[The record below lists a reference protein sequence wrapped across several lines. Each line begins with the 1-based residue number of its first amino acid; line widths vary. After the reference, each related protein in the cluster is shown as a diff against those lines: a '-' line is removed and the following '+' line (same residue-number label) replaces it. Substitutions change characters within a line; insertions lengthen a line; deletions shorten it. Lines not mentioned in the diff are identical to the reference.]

1 MKLKYYLRTLGIGII
16 VTALLMGVAT
26 KKQRDISDDEIR
38 ERAKKLGMV
47 DAGSYVLSD
56 LIEDKDEGIEEES
69 ISEVSSVPESKL
81 SQDTVTESSVEDSV
95 EETPE
100 EHLEESSARESTED
114 SLLENSEEESLE
126 ESLVEENSA
135 EESSVEESS
144 IEESSAEENSVE
156 ESSIE
161 ESSVEESSA
170 EEDESSQEST
180 PNVEN
185 SETVTFT
192 VNSGDSSDRV
202 SKRLADL
209 GLIENAVEFDAYL
222 CRNGYDKKISVG
234 TYEIPVG
241 SSFEAI
247 AKIITRS

>member
-95 EETPE
+95 EEIPE

-135 EESSVEESS
+135 EESS
-144 IEESSAEENSVE
+144 IEESSAEESSVE

-185 SETVTFT
+185 SESVTFT

-209 GLIENAVEFDAYL
+209 GLVENAVEFDAFL

-234 TYEIPVG
+234 TYEIPTG
-241 SSFEAI
+241 SSYETI